1 MIGNPSFSESVSKR
15 SREDDKIIARFVTE
29 FRNIE
34 SVCFPLQTRYA
45 TNDQIF
51 NCANFVLKYEYA
63 DNVKLAE
70 SGANKRLANCL
81 TPFNEASKLTSS
93 LPQELLKE
101 LIARPLVYIDKDMV
115 RLLFGY
121 TLVCGLWHIPIDRI
135 PSAVQNMQ
143 CKNFSGDSFALRGP

>member
-51 NCANFVLKYEYA
+51 NCANSVFKYEYA

-70 SGANKRLANCL
+70 SGANKRLAICL

-121 TLVCGLWHIPIDRI
+121 TLV
-135 PSAVQNMQ
+135 
-143 CKNFSGDSFALRGP
+143 